1 MKSLMNEINYYHEI
15 FRIKYTIDFVLYCPS
30 GHIKKILT
38 KKPSADQRMAFNQVY
53 GKLSFF

>member
-1 MKSLMNEINYYHEI
+1 MNEINYYHEI
-15 FRIKYTIDFVLYCPS
+15 FRIKYTIDFVLYCPA